1 MKKTYFLAAVAI
13 LFWST
18 SATVS
23 KLLLGAL
30 DSVQVL
36 YASSLFSGV
45 FLLGWNAVSGNI
57 KKLRTYRAKDYVCTI
72 LIGLPGTFL
81 YYLLLYTATDL
92 MPASQAV
99 TINYLWPIMSV
110 VFACI
115 LLKEKMTM
123 RKALAIGISFVGM
136 AIVVGADGGT
146 LDRNT
151 TVGATCCILAA
162 ASYGL
167 FTALNQKF
175 GYDKRLSM
183 MFFYLTTF
191 VLAGAVLGFTHE
203 IPTLNWLQTLGMGYN
218 GICNMAIATTAWAL
232 ALDSGKTAKISNLAY
247 ITPFL
252 SLVWT
257 AVFLK
262 EQVRLTSVLGLTV
275 IVLGIFVQLKDR
287 KF

>member
-23 KLLLGAL
+23 KLLLGTL
-30 DSVQVL
+30 DSMQVL
-36 YASSLFSGV
+36 FVSAMFAGLV
-45 FLLGWNAVSGNI
+45 LMGWNLVSGNI
-57 KKLRTYRAKDYVCTI
+57 KKLRTYGVRDYVCTI
-72 LIGLPGTFL
+72 LIGLPGTFF

-92 MPASQAV
+92 MQASQAL

-110 VFACI
+110 VFACV
-115 LLKEKMTM
+115 LLKEKITV
-123 RKALAIGISFVGM
+123 RKSAAIGVSFVGM
-136 AIVVGADGGT
+136 AIVVGADGSNISGDM
-146 LDRNT
+146 LF
-151 TVGATCCILAA
+151 GAVCCVLAA

-175 GYDKRLSM
+175 GYDKRISM

-191 VLAGAVLGFTHE
+191 VLSGVILGCSRE
-203 IPTLNWLQTLGMGYN
+203 LPNLNWLQTLGMGYN
-218 GICNMAIATTAWAL
+218 GICNMAIAATAWAV
-232 ALDSGKTAKISNLAY
+232 ALESGKTVKISNLAY

-262 EQVRLTSVLGLTV
+262 EQVRLASVLGLTV
-275 IVLGIFVQLKDR
+275 IVLGIFIQLKD
-287 KF
+287 KET

>member
-1 MKKTYFLAAVAI
+1 MKKPYFLAAVAI

-30 DSVQVL
+30 ESMQVL
-36 YASSLFSGV
+36 YASSLFAGI
-45 FLLGWNAVSGNI
+45 FLLGWNGITGNLQ
-57 KKLRTYRAKDYVCTI
+57 KLRTYGAKDYVCTI
-72 LIGLPGTFL
+72 LIGLPGTFF

-92 MPASQAV
+92 MPASQAL
-99 TINYLWPIMSV
+99 TMNYLWPIMSV

-115 LLKEKMTM
+115 LLKEKMTV
-123 RKALAIGISFVGM
+123 RKVIAIGVSFAGM
-136 AIVVGADGGT
+136 AIVVGADGANLSSAT
-146 LDRNT
+146 M
-151 TVGATCCILAA
+151 VGAVCCFFAA
-162 ASYGL
+162 VSYGL

-175 GYDKRLSM
+175 GYDKRISM

-191 VLAGAVLGFTHE
+191 VLSSAVLGIRHE
-203 IPTLNWLQTLGMGYN
+203 IPRINWLQTLGMGYN
-218 GICNMAIATTAWAL
+218 GICNMGIAATAWAV

-262 EQVRLTSVLGLTV
+262 EQVRFSSVLGLSV
-275 IVLGIFVQLKDR
+275 IVLGIFIQLKDR
-287 KF
+287 ET

>member
-1 MKKTYFLAAVAI
+1 MKKTYFFAAVAI

-36 YASSLFSGV
+36 YASALFAGV
-45 FLLGWNAVSGNI
+45 FLLGWNIVTGNI
-57 KKLRTYRAKDYVCTI
+57 KKLRTYGVKDYVCTI

-81 YYLLLYTATDL
+81 YYLLLYTAMDL

-115 LLKEKMTM
+115 LLKEKMTV
-123 RKALAIGISFVGM
+123 RKAIAIGVSFIGM
-136 AIVVGADGGT
+136 AIVVGTGGGN
-146 LDRNT
+146 LDRDT
-151 TVGATCCILAA
+151 MVGAICCVLAA

-191 VLAGAVLGFTHE
+191 LFSGVILGVNHE
-203 IPTLNWLQTLGMGYN
+203 IPSLNWLQTLGMGYN
-218 GICNMAIATTAWAL
+218 GICNMAIGTTAWAL

-252 SLVWT
+252 SLTWA

-262 EQVRLTSVLGLTV
+262 EQVRLSSVLGLIV
-275 IVLGIFVQLKDR
+275 IVLGIFVQLKD
-287 KF
+287 KES

>member
-1 MKKTYFLAAVAI
+1 MKKTYFLAGVAI

-30 DSVQVL
+30 DSMQVL
-36 YASSLFSGV
+36 YASALFSGV
-45 FLLGWNAVSGNI
+45 FLLGWNVVTGNI
-57 KKLRTYRAKDYVCTI
+57 KKLRAYKAKDYLCI
-72 LIGLPGTFL
+72 LLIGLPGTFI

-92 MPASQAV
+92 MQASQAL
-99 TINYLWPIMSV
+99 TINYLWLIISV

-115 LLKEKMTM
+115 LLKEKMTI
-123 RKALAIGISFVGM
+123 RKAVAIGISFVGM
-136 AIVVGADGGT
+136 AIVVGADGGSM
-146 LDRNT
+146 DRNT
-151 TVGATCCILAA
+151 MVGAICCILAA

-191 VLAGAVLGFTHE
+191 VLAGAVLGVTHE
-203 IPTLNWLQTLGMGYN
+203 IPKLNWLQTLGMGYN
-218 GICNMAIATTAWAL
+218 GICNMAIAATAWAL

-262 EQVRLTSVLGLTV
+262 EQIHLSSVLGLTV

-287 KF
+287 ES

>member
-23 KLLLGAL
+23 KLLLGSL
-30 DSVQVL
+30 DSMQVL
-36 YASSLFSGV
+36 YISAMFAGV
-45 FLLGWNAVSGNI
+45 FLLGWNVVTGNI
-57 KKLRTYRAKDYVCTI
+57 KRLKTYRAKDYLCTI
-72 LIGLPGTFL
+72 LIGLPGTFF

-92 MPASQAV
+92 MPASQAL

-110 VFACI
+110 VFACV
-115 LLKEKMTM
+115 LMKEKMTI
-123 RKALAIGISFVGM
+123 RKLIAIGVSFVGM
-136 AIVVGADGGT
+136 AIVVGTDVGN
-146 LDRNT
+146 LNSNT
-151 TVGATCCILAA
+151 MIGAVCCVLAA
-162 ASYGL
+162 ACYGL

-175 GYDKRLSM
+175 GYDKRISM

-191 VLAGAVLGFTHE
+191 ALCGMILGATQNL
-203 IPTLNWLQTLGMGYN
+203 PQLNGWQALGMGYN
-218 GICNMAIATTAWAL
+218 GVCNMAIAATAWAV
-232 ALDSGKTAKISNLAY
+232 ALESGKTAKISNLAY

-262 EQVRLTSVLGLTV
+262 EQVRVTSVLGLTV
-275 IVLGIFVQLKDR
+275 IVSGIFIQLKD
-287 KF
+287 KDT